1 MFWRPNCRELALD
14 LLWLRHSAVLK
25 NSHILVIQFPLA
37 IFARIFENLLVSG
50 LWDVNKLMKM
60 LKNRKLYTYWLIL
73 LCTTTTSTPPI
84 QPTRQS
90 QTALNLS
97 SSSWECIRVTR
108 HKHRKVK
115 LKNKPRMVN
124 LLTLNGW
131 VLKVLL
137 NNFSDTVYGKM
148 RKRGKGVQT
157 SQRAKKSMG
166 QVKNSITVKTFQGCT
181 PREIATLIKRK
192 ILEMG
197 SWNDFAQH
205 AKWPF
210 WT

>member
-60 LKNRKLYTYWLIL
+60 LKNRKLYTYWLTL
-73 LCTTTTSTPPI
+73 LCTTTTTQI

-90 QTALNLS
+90 QTAQNLS

-166 QVKNSITVKTFQGCT
+166 QVKNSITVKKFQGCA

-197 SWNDFAQH
+197 SWNDFDQH